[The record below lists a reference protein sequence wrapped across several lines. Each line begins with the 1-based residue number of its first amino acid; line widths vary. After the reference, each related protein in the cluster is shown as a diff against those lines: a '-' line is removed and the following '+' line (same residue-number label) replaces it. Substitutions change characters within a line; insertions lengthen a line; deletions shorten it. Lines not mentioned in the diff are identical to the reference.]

1 MKYGQKDI
9 RQKEFI
15 FNLTSDSRERGFS
28 KGTTSEFIRLL
39 SGLGSRQWVTRCKFL
54 CLWSL
59 CSVWREN
66 QFASHLNTF
75 CRTLE
80 NCVYHKRAE
89 HCGSLEAS
97 FLSRVVS
104 VQPLRIGSV
113 HRSCSSP
120 LVHFLTPEPAAFFS
134 SQSHSL
140 VHCQKGWRIL
150 LSLVIAFTLKKI
162 EIPKI

>member
-1 MKYGQKDI
+1 MDRRIYVRKNSY
-9 RQKEFI
+9 
-15 FNLTSDSRERGFS
+15 LTWLQIQERGFS
-28 KGTTSEFIRLL
+28 KGTTSEFIHLL

-54 CLWSL
+54 CSWNL

-104 VQPLRIGSV
+104 VQ
-113 HRSCSSP
+113 RSCSSP

-150 LSLVIAFTLKKI
+150 LSLVIAFTLKKYWDT
-162 EIPKI
+162 